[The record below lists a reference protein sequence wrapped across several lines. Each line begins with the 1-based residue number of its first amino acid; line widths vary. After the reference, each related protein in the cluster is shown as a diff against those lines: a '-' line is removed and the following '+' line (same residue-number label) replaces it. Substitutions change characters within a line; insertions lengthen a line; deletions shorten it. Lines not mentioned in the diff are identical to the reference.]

1 MLPLLTFYE
10 SSQIAAIEVDE
21 ENVTWT
27 VAGCNATL
35 YLTAIDPVQ
44 LQIGNVLCSI
54 TDLVPLA
61 TSFTARIIVFDISV
75 PITAGSSVCS
85 VSVYI

>member
-1 MLPLLTFYE
+1 MLTFYQ
-10 SSQIAAIEVDE
+10 SSKFAAIEVDE

-35 YLTAIDPVQ
+35 YLTAVDPVQ
-44 LQIGNVLCSI
+44 LQIGSVLCST

-85 VSVYI
+85 VFVLLN